1 MVLLRDLF
9 YYTWRCGRTRKSWA
23 LGAPNAHSDGR
34 MSPAFSDAVFLF
46 ALCALLCLL
55 SVWPGTCW
63 FNLNRLRLIQHRSPR
78 ASRLLFIV
86 AFLVRC
92 KIIMSAGWFAIGD
105 NTVGFRCQGRPAGC
119 ALKARWRAVLFC
131 MPMVFFTAIAAH
143 AYQL

>member
-1 MVLLRDLF
+1 MWFKRPNFEKLKQNLRKGILKGIYWILTGLRVGILYEFCVVLLRDLF

-86 AFLVRC
+86 AF
-92 KIIMSAGWFAIGD
+92 
-105 NTVGFRCQGRPAGC
+105 
-119 ALKARWRAVLFC
+119 
-131 MPMVFFTAIAAH
+131 
-143 AYQL
+143 